1 MEEEFYA
8 VIKLISGEEIFSLVM
23 PSEENGRMLLV
34 LHNPVTIE
42 TVNIRN
48 MGVQGYKIDP
58 WIKFADDDTFLLDMD
73 KIVTISEVNDE
84 DTLQMYGKFIK
95 QKNNQRNKSNI
106 GSEMGYLSTVA
117 EARIKFERLYKTI
130 DKPNLWNSTESL

>member
-42 TVNIRN
+42 TVSIRN

-84 DTLQMYGKFIK
+84 DTLQMYNKFIK
-95 QKNNQRNKSNI
+95 QKNNQGNKLNP

-117 EARIKFERLYKTI
+117 EARIKFEKLYKTI
-130 DKPNLWNSTESL
+130 DKPNL

>member
-34 LHNPVTIE
+34 LHNPATIE
-42 TVNIRN
+42 TVSIRN

-84 DTLQMYGKFIK
+84 DTLQMYNKFIK
-95 QKNNQRNKSNI
+95 QKNNQGNRLNPS
-106 GSEMGYLSTVA
+106 SEMGYLSTVA
-117 EARIKFERLYKTI
+117 EARIKFEKIYRAI
-130 DKPNLWNSTESL
+130 DKPSL